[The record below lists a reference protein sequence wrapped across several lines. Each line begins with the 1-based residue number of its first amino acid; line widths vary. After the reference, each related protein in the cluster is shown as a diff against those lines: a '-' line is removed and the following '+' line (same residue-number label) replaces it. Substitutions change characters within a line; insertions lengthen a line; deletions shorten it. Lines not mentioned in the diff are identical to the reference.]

1 MTFFDK
7 IDKVIRRE
15 IRIWARRPIYFLG
28 SVAVMAFCTV
38 FYLTFLGQG
47 VPSDLPIA
55 VVDLDGSS
63 TSRNFC
69 RQLDATQLGKVIHY
83 GSFSEAQADMQGGR
97 VIQIKNYYIDYYK
110 LSNLHIPN
118 NQDLHNN
125 IH

>member
-63 TSRNFC
+63 TSSSRKDSTGTS
-69 RQLDATQLGKVIHY
+69 RHS
-83 GSFSEAQADMQGGR
+83 GSRRSVSTSTACTFWAA
-97 VIQIKNYYIDYYK
+97 
-110 LSNLHIPN
+110 P
-118 NQDLHNN
+118 
-125 IH
+125 